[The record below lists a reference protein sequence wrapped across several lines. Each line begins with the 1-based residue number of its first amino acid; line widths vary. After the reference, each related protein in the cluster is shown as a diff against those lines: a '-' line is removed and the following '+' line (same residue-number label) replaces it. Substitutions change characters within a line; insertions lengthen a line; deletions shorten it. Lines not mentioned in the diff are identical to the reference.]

1 MAIKAPKEKTYKS
14 AYSSMIDDLVN
25 KAINREPFQYDPATD
40 QAYQAY
46 AREYG
51 RLGNEAA
58 QNTLADVASNTGGL
72 ASSYA
77 TTAAAQARGE
87 YNQKL
92 TNMIPSLME
101 AAYAK
106 YRDQYNDALSGINVL
121 QGLDD
126 SAYNRFNTDRQ
137 YNRGIYE
144 SDRDY
149 ARSVLE
155 NDRQFNESVRQY
167 NQNYDLD
174 KNSAEFERMLNTW
187 STLGYAT
194 KKIAKY
200 FGVKEG
206 TKTNEAAYQAAQLA
220 LQRANRSSGGG
231 GGGRRGRSGGRG
243 SYGSNGGYNGEELY
257 GKYYD
262 APDNDFYNDNLYRQ
276 ALNIASQKYNNG
288 ASYEQIINY
297 LDTLD
302 LTQDERDRIEKAL
315 GIQDSGYTSQG
326 IQRNQGGN
334 KRQVM

>member
-14 AYSSMIDDLVN
+14 AYSSVIDDLVN

-58 QNTLADVASNTGGL
+58 QNTLADVAANTGGL

-87 YNQKL
+87 YNQQL

-155 NDRQFNESVRQY
+155 SDRQFNESVRQY
-167 NQNYDLD
+167 DQNYDLD

-187 STLGYAT
+187 ATLGYAT

-231 GGGRRGRSGGRG
+231 GGGRGGRRGGRG
-243 SYGSNGGYNGEELY
+243 GYGSGYNGEDIY
-257 GKYYD
+257 GQYFET
-262 APDNDFYNDNLYRQ
+262 PDEGIYKDNAYRQ
-276 ALNIASQKYNNG
+276 ALNVATQKYLNG
-288 ASYEQIINY
+288 ASYEQIMNY
-297 LDTLD
+297 LATVED
-302 LTQDERDRIEKAL
+302 LSGDDLDRIMKAL
-315 GIQDSGYTSQG
+315 GIKDSGYTSQG

-334 KRQVM
+334 KREVK